1 VVLPAGDPNHVGCL
15 PDQVQM
21 TRALNEELDQ
31 ARMEI
36 RKLAWQKV
44 EAQRK
49 ITNLESICK

>member
-1 VVLPAGDPNHVGCL
+1 
-15 PDQVQM
+15 M